1 MSLFN
6 KNEYINIEDVH
17 EVMNKLKDTYQINY
31 EEFSNYYDVF
41 NKEKELDNISLDD
54 KVILASYLA
63 YIDVDAARSKS
74 FDITDKKMTLFDYYL
89 SNSDDISD
97 KTTMSISKYIADMKS
112 YKDMNKAIHGNKRTM
127 NEIFR
132 DITGDLKDT
141 NKRHK

>member
-17 EVMNKLKDTYQINY
+17 EVMNKLKNTYQINY